1 MADTDSPKVA
11 RAEQDLSPMLFKCE
25 PDHTQLSRTWTCP
38 ADHTIAAY
46 ADCML
51 NRYRRAWVEFH
62 LSGCQ
67 RCRVLVADVVKA
79 QRESD
84 LPMPPRAAMQR
95 ARGLQER
102 RPVSWRWVWAPAGAL
117 AGIALLAIVTAVLRN
132 PQQLAVVSPPVPPA
146 PLVGKSE
153 PAPVLHTEVGD
164 TVRKP
169 RAAELL
175 PTLLFPQAGGVMN
188 SERLQFRWKPIPQS
202 RNYQVRLVRSDGDP
216 VWEGQTDKSAL
227 QLPSDV
233 TVKDGAYF
241 VWITAYLDDGRT
253 AKSAPVYFLIQQ

>member
-1 MADTDSPKVA
+1 MPDTNFPKVA
-11 RAEQDLSPMLFKCE
+11 RSEQDLSVMRFKGE
-25 PDHTQLSRTWTCP
+25 PDHPQLRRTWSCP

-46 ADCML
+46 ADCVL
-51 NRYRRAWVEFH
+51 NKYRRAWVEFH

-79 QRESD
+79 KRKSD
-84 LPMPPRAAMQR
+84 APMPPLQVMQK
-95 ARGLQER
+95 AIDLQER

-117 AGIALLAIVTAVLRN
+117 VGLALLAIVTVVLRK

-153 PAPVLHTEVGD
+153 PAPGLHTEVRD

-175 PTLLFPQAGGVMN
+175 PTLLSPQAGGVMN

-202 RNYQVRLVRSDGDP
+202 HNYEVRLVRSDGDP
-216 VWEGQTDKSAL
+216 VWKGQTDKSAL
-227 QLPSDV
+227 QLPSDF

-241 VWITAYLDDGRT
+241 VWITAYLNDGRT
-253 AKSAPVYFLIQQ
+253 AKSAPVRFLIRQ